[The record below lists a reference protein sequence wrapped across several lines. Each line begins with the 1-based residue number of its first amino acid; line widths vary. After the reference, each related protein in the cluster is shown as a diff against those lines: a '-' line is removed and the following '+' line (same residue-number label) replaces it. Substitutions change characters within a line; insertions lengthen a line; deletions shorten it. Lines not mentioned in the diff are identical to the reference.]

1 MNSENQ
7 IENLK
12 VSVFK
17 IEKYRLY
24 KVIRIKLYGK

>member
-17 IEKYRLY
+17 IEKYWVY
-24 KVIRIKLYGK
+24 KVIRIKLYGI